1 VGKSYYR
8 SKNFVFRAKLTSG
21 KQVVLCYKCSSELD
35 AKARAM
41 NRNNVDK
48 ILETL
53 EVSDKMYKEFLA
65 IADKSYYDRR
75 K

>member
-1 VGKSYYR
+1 
-8 SKNFVFRAKLTSG
+8 
-21 KQVVLCYKCSSELD
+21 
-35 AKARAM
+35 M

-65 IADKSYYDRR
+65 IADKTYYDRR